1 MNSILIA
8 LNVMRRLLRE
18 LTSLGFI
25 FIFPVIAAVLAV
37 LMFGGA
43 EPIKLGLGNIPQNDY
58 GLIDYIEATGKYDVL
73 VVEEGNLQELI
84 EIKKIKCG
92 VVFPHEIGLEN
103 KIKLISQKQDE
114 DVINL
119 MGELEGYM
127 AAAIGGNPPQVE
139 VTAEEEGKQHQAKV
153 AIGMISMFIIMFIGT
168 GMQLLIEDKRLKTF
182 MRSFCAPLKEYEMA
196 LGHLMANFVLGVL
209 QITVFLIVA
218 TIIFKYDFGT
228 SILNVFLLLVIF
240 LMTAIGL
247 GIGVVGFVK
256 DGEKYNMVVTIIAV
270 TLSFIGGAF
279 FPIEFM
285 NDFIQKLSNLTPQ
298 KWLIEA
304 FLKLWE
310 RQSILNIGNEI
321 FILLLFGLVFF
332 TFGVKTLRLTTEDL

>member
-1 MNSILIA
+1 
-8 LNVMRRLLRE
+8 
-18 LTSLGFI
+18 
-25 FIFPVIAAVLAV
+25 
-37 LMFGGA
+37 
-43 EPIKLGLGNIPQNDY
+43 
-58 GLIDYIEATGKYDVL
+58 L
-73 VVEEGNLQELI
+73 V
-84 EIKKIKCG
+84 
-92 VVFPHEIGLEN
+92 
-103 KIKLISQKQDE
+103 
-114 DVINL
+114 
-119 MGELEGYM
+119 
-127 AAAIGGNPPQVE
+127 AAIGGNPPQVE
-139 VTAEEEGKQHQAKV
+139 ATAEEEGKQHQAKV

-196 LGHLMANFVLGVL
+196 LGHLLANFVLGIL
-209 QITVFLIVA
+209 QIAVFLLVSIL
-218 TIIFKYDFGT
+218 IFKYDFGT
-228 SILNVFLLLVIF
+228 SVFNVFFLLVIF
-240 LMTAIGL
+240 LVTAIGL

-279 FPIEFM
+279 FPLEFM

-310 RQSILNIGNEI
+310 GQSLVNIGSEI